1 MSMDALPLTLADDI
15 TMSVLCQNSLTD
27 QQVKLAQV
35 ALGCLDSEW
44 SLDCCESCESDLFL
58 DLSSV
63 RPDGRCVSFIIH
75 ARDGAIQVFRMVDDD
90 DDARV
95 GTFDDIAPAVGAV
108 IQAITTGP
116 G

>member
-1 MSMDALPLTLADDI
+1 MSVDAFPLMLADDI

-35 ALGCLDSEW
+35 ALGGLDPEW

-58 DLSSV
+58 DLSAV

-90 DDARV
+90 ETRV
-95 GTFDDIAPAVGAV
+95 GTFDDRAPAVGAV